1 MFTKVLRVLV
11 VFIKA
16 IIVFIATLVL
26 GFLQFFFPLFDKL
39 RLDDVHLRQP
49 LDHVPEQ
56 QLAKV

>member
-26 GFLQFFFPLFDKL
+26 SFLQFFFPLFDKL
-39 RLDDVHLRQP
+39 RLDDVHLR
-49 LDHVPEQ
+49 
-56 QLAKV
+56 